1 MKTLRIRLMMASCVL
16 ALAGQQGLHAAD
28 YEVFGGYSVTKM
40 RPDNGANTATMNGW
54 NSSFTAY
61 PWSRIGLT
69 ADFAGYYGTATG
81 TYTATDGS
89 TLSALNTDIRQYSFM
104 AGPQVRLLNSRRIQT
119 SFHALFGAAY
129 GYVPGTT
136 SNLIDQTTFAS
147 LVGSNVDVK
156 VSKRI
161 AMRFSPGLYLTQ
173 FGDGQ
178 TQKNLRFSVGPVF
191 QFGGER

>member
-1 MKTLRIRLMMASCVL
+1 MTTIRTKLLMASCALVL
-16 ALAGQQGLHAAD
+16 ASVQGLQAAD

-40 RPDNGANTATMNGW
+40 RPDNGANSATMNGW
-54 NSSFTAY
+54 NTSVTTY

-81 TYTATDGS
+81 TYTAAGGS
-89 TLSALNTDIRQYSFM
+89 TLDALDTDIRQYSFM
-104 AGPQVRLLNSRRIQT
+104 AGPQLRLLNTRHIQT

-129 GYVPGTT
+129 GYVPGTE
-136 SNLIDQTTFAS
+136 SNIIDQTTFAS
-147 LVGSNVDVK
+147 LFGSNFDVK